1 MSLPTGYRSATYLGG
16 MDKQLLADRLA
27 ERVSRLYEWGL
38 VNYDESGESAVY
50 TRRSTS
56 VSTDDGEMFRFRV
69 CLTAGPDLVRAMQQ
83 AVSASVV
90 EAGGGGHAARIARRQ
105 VARNLAGWEST
116 LEGSTDDRELLAD
129 LTGGGRTTEGVERI
143 WRSALARFV
152 RLAVQVAALFGTTVA
167 GALADLIRIALRAV
181 EVAAASAASARL
193 DRDPPA
199 PSGETSARRV
209 TALTAPHGPDLCGV
223 PVAA

>member
-1 MSLPTGYRSATYLGG
+1 
-16 MDKQLLADRLA
+16 MDRQVLADRLA

-38 VNYDESGESAVY
+38 VNVDEAGEEAPY
-50 TRRSTS
+50 TTTTTH
-56 VSTDDGEMFRFRV
+56 VSTDNGEMFRFRV
-69 CLTAGPDLVRAMQQ
+69 SLTAGPALLQAMQQ

-90 EAGGGGHAARIARRQ
+90 EAGGGGHVARIARRQ

-129 LTGGGRTTEGVERI
+129 LTGHGRTTEGLERA
-143 WRSALARFV
+143 WRSALARLV
-152 RLAVQVAALFGTTVA
+152 RLAIQVAALFGTTVA

-181 EVAAASAASARL
+181 EVAAASVARAQL
-193 DRDPPA
+193 HREPPA
-199 PSGETSARRV
+199 PSGDTSACRV
-209 TALTAPHGPDLCGV
+209 TTLMAPHGPDLSGV